1 MDPSGS
7 QDATSSLMGIENLEL
22 RALEQRNRLHNT
34 AAELKEK
41 VLFTRKKFDVSK
53 QAQKHW
59 IAASVGVSVIG
70 FLSGYALAGQFTDR

>member
-7 QDATSSLMGIENLEL
+7 QDATASLMGIENLEL

-41 VLFTRKKFDVSK
+41 VLYTRKKFDVSN

-59 IAASVGVSVIG
+59 LVVSVGVSVIG
-70 FLSGYALAGQFTDR
+70 FLSGYVLAGQFTD